1 MKNFANA
8 SQEVLAFAYVPAE
21 AIISICPWQKIRKFL
36 PFWLR
41 DLVRKPSVPFRE
53 QFEIFKNAA
62 KSQQQFDLGGIIS
75 DTIPLV
81 KAMTDDDPM
90 DGRKL
95 SNYRTELVFNL
106 IFIIPPR
113 SFPNYS
119 FSDSQGHGA
128 QQNRK
133 MVSRCLFLSI
143 TSFNRHRGCWREKI
157 QIWFQKNRGILE

>member
-1 MKNFANA
+1 MKNFSNA
-8 SQEVLAFAYVPAE
+8 SQEVLVFVYVPNE
-21 AIISICPWQKIRKFL
+21 AIISIYPWEKIRQFL
-36 PFWLR
+36 PSWLQ
-41 DLVRKPSVPFRE
+41 DLVVLKPSVTFRK
-53 QFEIFKNAA
+53 QSEIFKNAA
-62 KSQQQFDLGGIIS
+62 KSQQLDSGGTIS
-75 DTIPLV
+75 DSIPLV
-81 KAMTDDDPM
+81 KAITDDDPM
-90 DGRKL
+90 YSPCDL
-95 SNYRTELVFNL
+95 SCYRTELVFNL

-157 QIWFQKNRGILE
+157 QIWF